1 MINEE
6 LKSLL
11 AELSADPVRIVIIIL
26 VMLSVALFVLGVMTW
41 MQRWQDRVAK
51 RLSGF
56 ASGEKTKS
64 HDYHTEGPFDVRWVE
79 PVAKIILPKE
89 GWRRS
94 FLQSKLVQAGLRGKQ
109 SLNAFLCAKVL
120 LAALLVSIALLL
132 APFFV
137 IQVATVNP
145 ILSITF
151 LILLGI
157 IGFYLPNGILE
168 RRIRRRQLLI
178 TEGFPDAMD
187 MLMVCVE
194 AGMGLDAAMQKV
206 GEEISYSHPSLGEE
220 FTVLALELRA
230 GKSRAEAFH
239 AFADRTGV
247 DVVRSFVALML
258 QAERYGTSVAVT
270 LREYS
275 DEMRTKRIQ
284 IAQEK
289 AAKLPVKLIFPV
301 LFFIFPAIF
310 MVVFAPAVLQIYKE
324 LIVGGAFGGG

>member
-1 MINEE
+1 MIDEE
-6 LKSLL
+6 LSSLL
-11 AELSADPVRIVIIIL
+11 TEFSADPVHAIILIL
-26 VMLSVALFVLGVMTW
+26 VMFSVALFVVGVMTW
-41 MQRWQDRVAK
+41 MLRWQDRVAK
-51 RLSGF
+51 RLNGF
-56 ASGEKTKS
+56 SSGEKVEARELHK
-64 HDYHTEGPFDVRWVE
+64 EGPFDVRWIE
-79 PVAKIILPKE
+79 PVAKIILPKD

-94 FLQSKLVQAGLRGKQ
+94 YLQSKLVQAGLRGKQ
-109 SLNAFLCAKVL
+109 SLNAFLGTKVL
-120 LAALLVSIALLL
+120 LAAILVSTALLV
-132 APFFV
+132 APFFTAQ
-137 IQVATVNP
+137 IANVNP
-145 ILSITF
+145 ILSIVF
-151 LILLGI
+151 LILLGVV
-157 IGFYLPNGILE
+157 GFYFPNGVLA
-168 RRIRRRQLLI
+168 RRIRHRQLLI

-206 GEEISYSHPSLGEE
+206 GEEVSYSHPSLGEE

-247 DVVRSFVALML
+247 DVVRSFVALLL
-258 QAERYGTSVAVT
+258 QAERYGTSVAIT

-284 IAQEK
+284 LAQEK